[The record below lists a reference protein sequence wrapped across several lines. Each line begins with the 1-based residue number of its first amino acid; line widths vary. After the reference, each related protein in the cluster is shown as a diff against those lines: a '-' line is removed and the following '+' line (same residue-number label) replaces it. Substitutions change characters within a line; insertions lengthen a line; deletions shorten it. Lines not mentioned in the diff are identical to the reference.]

1 MDHRGGDED
10 AGASEELLST
20 QQRLPPAQ
28 ASTAAQASTGELPAF
43 RPSHLSTG
51 EASPSR
57 PSHLTGGPGGSGP
70 GGAQLVESTPLAV
83 GDMLGRYQIR
93 RLLGEGGMGR
103 VYLGRDAALGRS
115 VALKVVRSVAAGTAQ
130 AARILNEAR
139 VIASLNHPHIV
150 QLYDVGEHAGSLY
163 LALEYVDGDTL
174 PTRTAQTPPS
184 LDEGL
189 RYARAIADALVHA
202 HAHGVF
208 HCDLKPGNVMVGR
221 DGRLRVVD
229 FGIAHTADLV
239 PPQIAG
245 TPEWMAPEQWDGK
258 PLTDRVDIWAL
269 GILTLELLSGR
280 PISGALVSRTT
291 VAGLAAAA
299 ADARPTGPME
309 RSSPEPGEPG
319 EPGEPDEASSLASQ
333 LSGLGIPPPVVEL
346 IARSLE
352 LHPAARP
359 SALEWRRVLD
369 EVAAGRSDSLGEEV
383 PFRGLSSFDEPY
395 ARFFFGREADVD
407 AFLERLRDAPCLP
420 IVGPS
425 GVGKSSFLHAGVIP
439 RLRARERWTV
449 LTLRPGAQPIAAL
462 ARQVLLASGAR
473 ALPEAQLRLEVVAL
487 EQQLRETPTLL
498 AARLATL
505 AAACG
510 HRVLLA
516 IDQLEEVFT
525 QGASEVTR
533 QRFLEMILAAAD
545 DAQDPVR
552 VAFTLRDDFLGRIP
566 ELRSLFVMRRMS
578 MDELRRTILGPLQ
591 RTGYRFDDPAVVDE
605 MLAEISGGDMAD
617 LPLVQFACRAL
628 WDGRDPEHRL
638 LRRATY
644 VELGGISGAL
654 GRHAEAALAQLSS
667 AEYRSAR
674 QLLLPLVGGTTRR
687 SIPRSQL
694 LALAPRGEAVLD
706 RLLAARLLVQHTTDQ
721 REEPLVEIAHESLLS
736 TWPQLVRW
744 LEESRDERRLLA
756 ELMDVAALWRRQGRR
771 VAAAWSVGDLEA
783 ARHRAAQ
790 LDLQLPPE
798 VMEFFAAVEHRHGY
812 ERRRRLTVMVA
823 LTAILTIAAV
833 VVLLWMSGVQLR
845 EKKALANFGR
855 VELRLRL
862 FDYGEDNA
870 IRVVDPRAYPE
881 LRWRLHAAAE
891 GDEHREG
898 EPLPAHLVSVL
909 SSELRDDVRIDLV
922 EAPGGMAFLKI
933 EGRGKAGER
942 CAPSMLR
949 LRSLPGYSISAQGR
963 AGAIDVL
970 VPTCAASRWGM
981 VEIPAGPFVHGGA
994 GEPPSAFAGEKDYQ
1008 QPEEV
1013 IDLPGFW
1020 LDRTEVSNAA
1030 FAAFAHMESVTGY
1043 PSPIY
1048 ADDEVHRYDGEPQW
1062 PVTEIDAF
1070 EAEAFCRFLG
1080 KTLPTERQWVKAAR
1094 GGLTIAGQSNPRPRR
1109 LFPWGDGDRR
1119 ECVNLAGEGDWFR
1132 WTARVTEL
1140 SCGASPYGILQL
1152 TGNVEEWLA
1161 LDPADPDPLRV
1172 LRAGSAESPFER
1184 EHHSTIFRNHR
1195 DARFLGYNIGVR
1207 CAVSTSHEPS
1217 SFQEQR

>member
-1 MDHRGGDED
+1 MEERVGDD
-10 AGASEELLST
+10 S
-20 QQRLPPAQ
+20 
-28 ASTAAQASTGELPAF
+28 GELPTHSPTGDASLS
-43 RPSHLSTG
+43 RPSHLS
-51 EASPSR
+51 E
-57 PSHLTGGPGGSGP
+57 
-70 GGAQLVESTPLAV
+70 GAAAALLVEAAPLAV

-93 RLLGEGGMGR
+93 RLLGVGGMGR

-150 QLYDVGEHAGSLY
+150 QLYDVGEHDGSLY

-202 HAHGVF
+202 HAHGVY

-229 FGIAHTADLV
+229 FGIAHTSDLV
-239 PPQIAG
+239 HPRSAG
-245 TPEWMAPEQWDGK
+245 TPGWMAPEQQGGA

-280 PISGALVSRTT
+280 PIIGALVSRTT
-291 VAGLAAAA
+291 IAGAAAAA
-299 ADARPTGPME
+299 ADARPTGTME
-309 RSSPEPGEPG
+309 PVVEGDPEL
-319 EPGEPDEASSLASQ
+319 DEAFSLASQ
-333 LSGLGIPPPVVEL
+333 ISGVGIPQPVVEL
-346 IARSLE
+346 IARSLD
-352 LHPAARP
+352 LNPAERP
-359 SALEWRRVLD
+359 TALEWLRGLD
-369 EVAAGRSDSLGEEV
+369 EVASGRSDALGEEV

-449 LTLRPGAQPIAAL
+449 LTLRPGAEPIAAL
-462 ARQVLLASGAR
+462 ARQVLLAAEAR
-473 ALPEAQLRLEVVAL
+473 ALPEAELRLEAAAL

-510 HRVLLA
+510 HRILLA

-525 QGASEVTR
+525 QGASEEVR

-578 MDELRRTILGPLQ
+578 MDDLRRTIVGPLQ

-605 MLAEISGGDMAD
+605 MLAEVSGGDMAD

-638 LRRATY
+638 IRRATY

-674 QLLLPLVGGTTRR
+674 QLLLPLVGGSTRR

-694 LALAPRGEAVLD
+694 LALAPHGEAVLD

-721 REEPLVEIAHESLLS
+721 RDEPLVEIAHESLLS

-744 LEESRDERRLLA
+744 LEESRDERRLLT
-756 ELMDVAALWRRQGRR
+756 ELMDASALWRRQGSRA
-771 VAAAWSVGDLEA
+771 AAAWSFGDLEA
-783 ARHRAAQ
+783 ARRRAAQ

-798 VMEFFAAVEHRHGY
+798 VLEFFAAVEHRHRY
-812 ERRRRLTVMVA
+812 ERRRRFAVMMA
-823 LTAILTIAAV
+823 ITAILSIAAV
-833 VVLLWMSGVQLR
+833 VLVLWISGVRGR
-845 EKKALANFGR
+845 EEKALANFGR

-862 FDYGEDNA
+862 FDYGEDHA
-870 IRVVDPRAYPE
+870 IHLVDASAYPA
-881 LRWRLHAAAE
+881 LRWQLYAAAE

-898 EPLPAHLVSVL
+898 KPLPADLVTVQQTA
-909 SSELRDDVRIDLV
+909 LRDGALVELV

-933 EGRGKAGER
+933 EGRGKHGER
-942 CAPSMLR
+942 CAPSILR
-949 LRSLPGYSISAQGR
+949 LRSLPGYSSSASSAQGR
-963 AGAIDVL
+963 AGAIDLL

-981 VEIPAGPFVHGGA
+981 VEIPAGPFFYGGA
-994 GEPPSAFAGEKDYQ
+994 GEPASSFASAKDYQ
-1008 QPEEV
+1008 QPERE

-1030 FAAFAHMESVTGY
+1030 FAAFAHMEGLTGY
-1043 PSPIY
+1043 PKPIY
-1048 ADDEVHRYDGEPQW
+1048 PADDVHRYDGEPEW
-1062 PVTEIDAF
+1062 PVTEISAF

-1080 KTLPTERQWVKAAR
+1080 KTLPTEPQWVKAAR
-1094 GGLTIAGQSNPRPRR
+1094 GGLTIHGEKNPYPRR
-1109 LFPWGDGDRR
+1109 LFPWGNEDRR
-1119 ECVNLAGEGDWFR
+1119 ECVNLASDGDWFR

-1140 SCGASPYGILQL
+1140 SCGASPYGILQM
-1152 TGNVEEWLA
+1152 TGNVEEWMA
-1161 LDPADPDPLRV
+1161 LDPSDPDPLRV
-1172 LRAGSAESPFER
+1172 VRAGSAESPSER

-1195 DARFLGYNIGVR
+1195 DARSLNYNIGVR
-1207 CAVSTSHEPS
+1207 CAVATSHEP
-1217 SFQEQR
+1217 